1 VTWGDPVLRPHEP
14 VDNPAPGPFASPG
27 RLRQSTTMTTT
38 TAAPRTAAPR
48 TVGDLRPNLDL
59 AAAVLTR
66 RCGDVQ
72 VGWSPDRALLVRP
85 AAPGGTATLATL
97 LRCVDGVRTLAEL
110 LPLAAAAGFDPPALD
125 ELLAALATAGLV
137 RWTPPP
143 GTEPRRRALV
153 HGRGPLTDVL
163 VDGLRA
169 AGLQVHRAHGR
180 GPDGRE
186 VDLVLLCDQQV
197 ADPCLL
203 AALVAARTPHLV
215 VRLRDGA
222 GLVGPL
228 VLPGRSSCVRCAD
241 LHRSELDPE
250 WPALAAQLMGRTG
263 HGSPAVVR
271 ATAAL
276 ALGQVEHLL
285 RRGAGGEGAPGSL
298 GATLELDLRTDTLRR
313 RPWSPHP
320 RCGCGAH
327 P

>member
-1 VTWGDPVLRPHEP
+1 
-14 VDNPAPGPFASPG
+14 
-27 RLRQSTTMTTT
+27 M
-38 TAAPRTAAPR
+38 TAAATVRPATPATRTA
-48 TVGDLRPNLDL
+48 GDLRPRLDL

-85 AAPGGTATLATL
+85 TAPGRTDALATL
-97 LRCVDGVRTLAEL
+97 LRAVDGVRTLTEL
-110 LPLAAAAGFDPPALD
+110 HPLAAAAGLDLDALD
-125 ELLAALATAGLV
+125 ELLGALTATGLV
-137 RWTPPP
+137 RWAPPP
-143 GTEPRRRALV
+143 GTEHRRRALV
-153 HGRGPLTDVL
+153 HGRGPLTDAL
-163 VDGLRA
+163 VDGLRS
-169 AGLQVHRAHGR
+169 AGLTVHRSHGR
-180 GPDGRE
+180 SLAGRP

-203 AALVAARTPHLV
+203 AELVAGRTPHLV

-250 WPALAAQLMGRTG
+250 WPALAAQLLGRTG
-263 HGSPAVVR
+263 HGSPAVVA

-285 RRGAGGEGAPGSL
+285 RDGAGGEEAPGSL